1 MKIRNSRIII
11 FILLIE
17 FTTGS
22 VNASADPQGDIHP
35 SDTKSVNSSSLGT
48 TEIVS
53 ISNDGQA
60 GNGYSSASSISADG
74 RYIAFWSEAENL
86 VNGDTNGTRDIFVQD
101 LDTGQTTRVSIASDG
116 SQANAGSGSYN
127 TAISGDGR
135 YVVFESHSTNLVP
148 DDLNDRTDIFV
159 HDRVTGQTTIV
170 STATDGTLGNS
181 DSYFP
186 SISADGNYIAFA
198 SNASNLVL
206 DDTNDKMDVFVHD
219 QLSGETTRISVA
231 SDDTQGDNIS
241 QTPSISADGRYVA
254 FSSAASNFAPT
265 EPFIFFI
272 FVHDRV
278 TGNTSLVS
286 VNSEGIT
293 ANSGAYGPSISGNGR
308 YVAFTSG
315 ANNLV
320 SGDTNEFDDVFIHD
334 IQTGLTSRVS
344 VASVGSQG
352 NKNSG
357 GSSVSYDG
365 RYVSFGSQSNN
376 LVNGDTNNSW
386 DIFLF
391 DMQLSQTELIS
402 QSTTGNIGNH
412 GSLTPKISSDGQKI
426 SFVTISD
433 NLVCGDTNDVRD
445 IFVRDRSGIVE
456 LYSISGRIT
465 TPEMNPISN
474 VVLSN
479 GDGVQASS
487 DENGDYLFEQLL
499 PCSYLISPTLEDYLF
514 TPNSIQI
521 SVPPSTDN
529 KDFVGIRRI
538 YSFLPSI
545 TRNYCGSSFADDF
558 SNPNSGWPIDDDGY
572 ALYEYLEGEY
582 RILAKQPNMVA
593 AARRF
598 SDNENF
604 NAGVKVR
611 IVNSI
616 YGTYGLM
623 FNIAEDWS
631 HFYSFE
637 IDPDGYFGI
646 WRYSDTQGWD
656 LLYVNFSPYIQT
668 GIGVNQLE
676 VKRDGDFIEVFANN
690 HSLASIHDDSFIG
703 KHYIGFIVTSYDQ
716 SYLDVR
722 FDNYF
727 INPGACSRQSSL
739 AAPEISSSSI
749 VNPDFMIRESSKK
762 LQYFD
767 TSLIQ

>member
-623 FNIAEDWS
+623 FNIAED
-631 HFYSFE
+631 
-637 IDPDGYFGI
+637 
-646 WRYSDTQGWD
+646 
-656 LLYVNFSPYIQT
+656 
-668 GIGVNQLE
+668 
-676 VKRDGDFIEVFANN
+676 
-690 HSLASIHDDSFIG
+690 
-703 KHYIGFIVTSYDQ
+703 
-716 SYLDVR
+716 
-722 FDNYF
+722 
-727 INPGACSRQSSL
+727 
-739 AAPEISSSSI
+739 
-749 VNPDFMIRESSKK
+749 
-762 LQYFD
+762 
-767 TSLIQ
+767 